1 MKKPDKNELPII
13 PFESPLQWEQ
23 WLEVNHTDENGIW
36 LKFFKK
42 GSSVPSVTYE
52 QALDEALCYGW
63 IDGQKKTFDEQ
74 SYLIKF
80 TPRRAKSIWSKKNI
94 EHVARLYKQGKMKSR
109 GINEAER
116 AKADGRWEQAYD
128 SPSNMKIPD
137 DFLQQL
143 TKNKKAK
150 AFFDTLNKTNTYAI
164 MWRLQT
170 AKKPETREKRM
181 KEILEMLS
189 QGKKI
194 HG

>member
-13 PFESPLQWEQ
+13 PFESPLEWER
-23 WLEVNHTDENGIW
+23 WLEMNHTDEKGIW
-36 LKFFKK
+36 LRFFKK
-42 GSSVPSVTYE
+42 GSAVTSVTYE

-63 IDGQKKTFDEQ
+63 IDGQKKTYDEQ

-94 EHVARLYKQGKMKSR
+94 EHIARLHKQGKMKPR
-109 GINEAER
+109 GIKETEL

-137 DFLQQL
+137 DFLQRL
-143 TKNKKAK
+143 GKNKKAK
-150 AFFDTLNKTNTYAI
+150 AFFETLNKTNTYAI
-164 MWRLQT
+164 TWRLQT

-181 KEILEMLS
+181 LQILEMLE
-189 QGKKI
+189 QGKKF